1 MSCNLLFLLVGLRNL
16 GSGNSTIAWELG
28 AGSDV
33 KVKHKCFVYVQSMA
47 WREKHDYTLLFW

>member
-28 AGSDV
+28 TGSDV
-33 KVKHKCFVYVQSMA
+33 KVKPECLVYVQSMA
-47 WREKHDYTLLFW
+47 WREKQNYTLRSW